1 MIHSLMWFQDQ
12 SLDVPDEAYLVSG
25 VHDGMDISFYGS
37 GDFRA
42 YDLDLAHAIASNS
55 FTAILHGPA
64 TAQQWSDFIGDSTI
78 PYSSWG
84 GGGNR
89 W

>member
-64 TAQQWSDFIGDSTI
+64 TAQQWSDFTEGMLVPYGTAGGD
-78 PYSSWG
+78 
-84 GGGNR
+84 R